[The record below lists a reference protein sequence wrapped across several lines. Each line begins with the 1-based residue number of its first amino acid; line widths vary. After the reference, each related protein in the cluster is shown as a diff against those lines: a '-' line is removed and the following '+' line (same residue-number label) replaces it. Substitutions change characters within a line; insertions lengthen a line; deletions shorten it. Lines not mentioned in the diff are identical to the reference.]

1 MDVIKNYIL
10 YGINDYPIDKNICAR
25 ESSPKFAS
33 SFLFSLVLHG
43 EGGIDGRGGVN
54 KHILDYYLQN
64 VYYLQ
69 NSKDIF
75 PLSRKSTRR
84 PGVATSRWQPLS
96 KSLIWSATLAP
107 PYTTQG
113 LTYTNN
119 FLLKNN

>member
-1 MDVIKNYIL
+1 MTIQLIKIFVPGKAVRNLLPAFYFL
-10 YGINDYPIDKNICAR
+10 L
-25 ESSPKFAS
+25 
-33 SFLFSLVLHG
+33 SFMG
-43 EGGIDGRGGVN
+43 RGGGIDGRGGVN